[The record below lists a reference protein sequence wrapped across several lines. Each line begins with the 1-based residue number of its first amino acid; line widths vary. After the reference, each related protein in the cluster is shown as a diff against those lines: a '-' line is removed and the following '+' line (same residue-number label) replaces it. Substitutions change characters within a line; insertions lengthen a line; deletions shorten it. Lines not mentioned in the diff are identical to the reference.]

1 MTIQMVLLPVFVQ
14 VALTFALLFWMA
26 SCAHA
31 RASSRGE
38 TKIRDIALGQPAW
51 PAQPT
56 QISNCYDSQFQMPLL
71 FYVLVI
77 LAWITKQA
85 DLLFVV
91 MAWIFVLARL
101 AHAYI
106 HTTSNH
112 VPTRF
117 SVFAVGVLVLLL
129 MWIIFAV
136 RILIDDLHD
145 AMPRASPPRSK
156 FSPTSRRAAV
166 RPRRR

>member
-1 MTIQMVLLPVFVQ
+1 MTIQMVLAPLFVQ
-14 VALTFALLFWMA
+14 VALTFGLLVWMA
-26 SCAHA
+26 YA
-31 RASSRGE
+31 RTSSVSRGE
-38 TKIRDIALGQPAW
+38 TKMRDIALGEPAW
-51 PAQPT
+51 PAKPT
-56 QISNCYDSQFQMPLL
+56 QISNCYDSQFQIPVL

-77 LAWITKQA
+77 LAWITRQA

-91 MAWIFVLARL
+91 MAWIFVLSRL

-117 SVFAVGVLVLLL
+117 RAFAVGLLVLLL

-136 RILIDDLHD
+136 RILIL
-145 AMPRASPPRSK
+145 
-156 FSPTSRRAAV
+156 
-166 RPRRR
+166 

>member
-14 VALTFALLFWMA
+14 VALTFGLLFWMA
-26 SCAHA
+26 SA
-31 RASSRGE
+31 RRATLTSGQL
-38 TKIRDIALGQPAW
+38 KVRDIALGQTTW
-51 PAQPT
+51 PDRPQ
-56 QISNCYDSQFQMPLL
+56 QISNSYDSQFQIPLL

-77 LAWITKQA
+77 LAWITKHA

-91 MAWIFVLARL
+91 MAWIFVLLRV
-101 AHAYI
+101 AHAYV

-117 SVFAVGVLVLLL
+117 RAFAAGMFVLLI

-136 RILIDDLHD
+136 RILL
-145 AMPRASPPRSK
+145 ALP
-156 FSPTSRRAAV
+156 
-166 RPRRR
+166 

>member
-26 SCAHA
+26 WVRTGSI
-31 RASSRGE
+31 RRGE
-38 TKIRDIALGQPAW
+38 TKIRDIALGQSAW
-51 PAQPT
+51 PDRPQ
-56 QISNCYDSQFQMPLL
+56 QISNCYDSQFQIPML

-77 LAWITKQA
+77 LAWITRQA
-85 DLLFVV
+85 DLIFVV
-91 MAWIFVLARL
+91 MAWIFVLTRL

-117 SVFAVGVLVLLL
+117 RVFGLGLLVLLL

-136 RILIDDLHD
+136 RILI
-145 AMPRASPPRSK
+145 A
-156 FSPTSRRAAV
+156 
-166 RPRRR
+166 

>member
-26 SCAHA
+26 SV
-31 RASSRGE
+31 RTGSIRRGE
-38 TKIRDIALGQPAW
+38 TKIRDIALGQSAW
-51 PAQPT
+51 PDRPQ
-56 QISNCYDSQFQMPLL
+56 QISNCYDSQFQIPLL

-77 LAWITKQA
+77 LAWATRQA

-117 SVFAVGVLVLLL
+117 RAFAAGMLILLL

-136 RILIDDLHD
+136 RILI
-145 AMPRASPPRSK
+145 S
-156 FSPTSRRAAV
+156 
-166 RPRRR
+166 

>member
-1 MTIQMVLLPVFVQ
+1 MTIRMVLLPVFVQ
-14 VALTFALLFWMA
+14 VGLTFALLFWMA
-26 SCAHA
+26 FA
-31 RASSRGE
+31 RTGSVRRGE
-38 TKIRDIALGQPAW
+38 TKIRDIALGQSAW
-51 PAQPT
+51 PERAQ
-56 QISNCYDSQFQMPLL
+56 QISNSYDSQFQIPLL

-91 MAWIFVLARL
+91 MAWIFVILRL

-117 SVFAVGVLVLLL
+117 KVFGAGMLVLLV

-136 RILIDDLHD
+136 RILI
-145 AMPRASPPRSK
+145 A
-156 FSPTSRRAAV
+156 
-166 RPRRR
+166 

>member
-14 VALTFALLFWMA
+14 VALTFGLLVWMA
-26 SCAHA
+26 SS
-31 RASSRGE
+31 RTGSVRRGE
-38 TKIRDIALGQPAW
+38 TKIRDIALGQSAW
-51 PAQPT
+51 PDRPQ
-56 QISNCYDSQFQMPLL
+56 QISNSYDSQFQIPLL

-77 LAWITKQA
+77 VAWVTRQA
-85 DLLFVV
+85 DLIFVL
-91 MAWIFVLARL
+91 MAWIFVLSRV

-117 SVFAVGVLVLLL
+117 RAFAVGVLVLLV

-136 RILIDDLHD
+136 RMLI
-145 AMPRASPPRSK
+145 S
-156 FSPTSRRAAV
+156 
-166 RPRRR
+166 

>member
-14 VALTFALLFWMA
+14 VALTFGLLFWMA
-26 SCAHA
+26 SA
-31 RASSRGE
+31 RTGSVRRGE
-38 TKIRDIALGQPAW
+38 TKIRDIALGQTAW
-51 PAQPT
+51 PDRPQ
-56 QISNCYDSQFQMPLL
+56 QISNSYDSQFQLPLL

-77 LAWITKQA
+77 LAWITKHA

-91 MAWIFVLARL
+91 MAWMFVLLRL
-101 AHAYI
+101 AHAYV

-117 SVFAVGVLVLLL
+117 RIFAAGVFVLLL

-136 RILIDDLHD
+136 RILLAI
-145 AMPRASPPRSK
+145 A
-156 FSPTSRRAAV
+156 
-166 RPRRR
+166 

>member
-14 VALTFALLFWMA
+14 VALTFGLLFWMA
-26 SCAHA
+26 YTRRTSL
-31 RASSRGE
+31 SRGE
-38 TKIRDIALGQPAW
+38 LKVRDIALRQPAW
-51 PAQPT
+51 PARAT
-56 QISNCYDSQFQMPLL
+56 QASNSFDSQFQIPVL

-91 MAWIFVLARL
+91 MAWVFVLSRL
-101 AHAYI
+101 AHAYV

-117 SVFAVGVLVLLL
+117 NIYALGMVVLLI

-136 RILIDDLHD
+136 RILIL
-145 AMPRASPPRSK
+145 
-156 FSPTSRRAAV
+156 
-166 RPRRR
+166 

>member
-26 SCAHA
+26 GA
-31 RASSRGE
+31 RRATLTSGQL
-38 TKIRDIALGQPAW
+38 KVRDIALGQTAW
-51 PAQPT
+51 PDRPQ
-56 QISNCYDSQFQMPLL
+56 QISNSYDSQFQIPLL
-71 FYVLVI
+71 FFVLVI
-77 LAWITKQA
+77 LAWITKHA

-91 MAWIFVLARL
+91 MAWIFVLLRV
-101 AHAYI
+101 AHAYV

-117 SVFAVGVLVLLL
+117 RAFAAGMFVLLI

-136 RILIDDLHD
+136 RILL
-145 AMPRASPPRSK
+145 ALP
-156 FSPTSRRAAV
+156 
-166 RPRRR
+166 

>member
-1 MTIQMVLLPVFVQ
+1 MTIQMVLLPLFVQ

-26 SCAHA
+26 SV
-31 RASSRGE
+31 RTGSIRRGE
-38 TKIRDIALGQPAW
+38 TKIRDIALGQSAW
-51 PAQPT
+51 PDRPQ
-56 QISNCYDSQFQMPLL
+56 QISNCYDSQFQIPLL

-77 LAWITKQA
+77 LAWITRQA
-85 DLLFVV
+85 DLIFVV

-117 SVFAVGVLVLLL
+117 RVFAAGLLVLLV
-129 MWIIFAV
+129 MWIVFAV
-136 RILIDDLHD
+136 RILI
-145 AMPRASPPRSK
+145 S
-156 FSPTSRRAAV
+156 
-166 RPRRR
+166 

>member
-14 VALTFALLFWMA
+14 VALTLALMTWMA
-26 SCAHA
+26 SV
-31 RASSRGE
+31 RTASIKRGE
-38 TKIRDIALGQPAW
+38 IKIRDIALRQPAW
-51 PAQPT
+51 SAKAT
-56 QISNCYDSQFQMPLL
+56 QISNCYDSQFQIPLL

-77 LAWITKQA
+77 LAWATKQA
-85 DLLFVV
+85 DLIFVV
-91 MAWIFVLARL
+91 MAWIFVLSRL

-117 SVFAVGVLVLLL
+117 NIFAVGVIVLLL

-136 RILIDDLHD
+136 RIL
-145 AMPRASPPRSK
+145 MS
-156 FSPTSRRAAV
+156 
-166 RPRRR
+166 